1 MQDNAFTT
9 YTCPHCGNPIA
20 LPQGLTEFSCM
31 YCGTRMTLESLTAA
45 VLPDEAESRQAMA
58 VLTQELPACITNY
71 PDTVKNLAPSKF
83 QPYYQAYLAQ
93 HLPNL
98 ELVDSLRPDDQETLA
113 ASVVEQIENW
123 IQANRKPLVPADA
136 LLEDTKFTLC
146 LVTIPAIRQAA
157 PEQGLAFSEC
167 LHRHWLQKY
176 PKSNFRVTSYEEIA
190 VGFKRKRLCFIT
202 TAVCRYLG
210 KPDNCRELTVF
221 RAFRDGYLR
230 QQHDGEALIDLY
242 YRIAPGIVTAI
253 EFADDPDTVYP
264 AIWQQYL
271 QPCYDAICR
280 EDYALCKI
288 IYTEMVQQLAAK
300 YLATEIAA

>member
-1 MQDNAFTT
+1 MQDKAFTT
-9 YTCPHCGNPIA
+9 YTCPYCGNPIS
-20 LPQGLTEFSCM
+20 LPNGLTEFSCM
-31 YCGTRMTLESLTAA
+31 YCGARMTLESLTAA
-45 VLPDEAESRQAMA
+45 ALPDEAESQQAMA
-58 VLTQELPACITNY
+58 VLVQDLAACITNY
-71 PDTVKNLAPSKF
+71 PDTVKNLVPGKF
-83 QPYYQAYLAQ
+83 QSYYQAYLAQ
-93 HLPNL
+93 HLPTL
-98 ELVDSLRPDDQETLA
+98 ELVNSLQPADQESLA
-113 ASVVEQIENW
+113 QTILEQIDSW
-123 IQANRKPLVPADA
+123 IQANRKPLVSADA

-146 LVTIPAIRQAA
+146 LVTIPAIREAA

-176 PKSNFRVTSYEEIA
+176 PKSNFQVTSYEEIA
-190 VGFKRKRLCFIT
+190 QGFKRRRLCFIT
-202 TAVCRYLG
+202 TAVCSCLG
-210 KPDNCRELTVF
+210 KPDDCRELTAF

-230 QQHDGEALIDLY
+230 QQRDGEALIDLY

-253 EFADDPDTVYP
+253 DFADDPNTVYP

-280 EDYALCKI
+280 EDHALCKV